1 MTIPGK
7 RSLNLTEQQNPVRRT
22 VAMAWSLFVRFVS
35 YVALVLVF
43 YLIVTPIGLLMRIM
57 GKDSMGLAEKAD
69 KNTCRVSSKARDP
82 KHLEKPY

>member
-1 MTIPGK
+1 MTK
-7 RSLNLTEQQNPVRRT
+7 QRNPVRRYL
-22 VAMAWSLFVRFVS
+22 AMTWSLLVRFIS
-35 YVALVLVF
+35 YVTLVVVF

-57 GKDSMGLAEKAD
+57 GKDAMGLADKDD